1 MNDKQTL
8 SNVDQARRDFV
19 KRAGRMA
26 VAAPAAVLLLN
37 ATAKQADAAE
47 VLPYV
52 VIDEPIDQQIR

>member
-8 SNVDQARRDFV
+8 SNVDQTRRDFV

-37 ATAKQADAAE
+37 ATAKQAGALVA
-47 VLPYV
+47 PYV
-52 VIDEPIDQQIR
+52 VDQRSDV

>member
-37 ATAKQADAAE
+37 ATAKQAGAVD
-47 VLPYV
+47 VLPYAV
-52 VIDEPIDQQIR
+52 DDQQIR